1 MTSHK
6 LVQQQFGPAARDYAD
21 CEVHRSGASLKRLVE
36 LVEPRAGW
44 RVLDVATGAGH
55 TAAIFAPHVAE
66 VVASDV
72 TPEMLRQ
79 TEALAREKGLNNIRT
94 AYADAGSLDF
104 EAQTFDLVTCRLA
117 AHHFPD
123 IARFAGQ
130 ARRVLKPGGRL
141 AIVDNVTPDAEL
153 PGGLPESELAAAGVA
168 YNAFEKL
175 RDPSHARALAAEEW
189 IRILRDAGFVVSR
202 REQTEKEMAFKPWVD
217 RMRCDV
223 DTAKRLEKMLRGTS
237 TLSAFLRP
245 REIDGVLH
253 FTLQE
258 FIVVAD
264 RVDRGY
270 AGAPD
275 SKVFTIS
282 PMKAPRRLT
291 D

>member
-1 MTSHK
+1 MTLQK
-6 LVQQQFGPAARDYAD
+6 LVQQQFGPAVRDYAD

-66 VVASDV
+66 VVASDI

-79 TEALAREKGLNNIRT
+79 TQALASEKGLGNIRT
-94 AYADAGSLDF
+94 AHAEAGSLGF
-104 EAQTFDLVTCRLA
+104 KAQTFDLVTCRLA
-117 AHHFPD
+117 AHHFPN
-123 IARFAGQ
+123 IAGFVRE

-141 AIVDNVTPDAEL
+141 AVVDNVTPDARSV
-153 PGGLPESELAAAGVA
+153 GGLPEREVAAAAAA

-175 RDPSHARALAAEEW
+175 RDPSHVRALAAEEW
-189 IRILRDAGFVVSR
+189 IGILESGGFAVCR
-202 REQTEKEMAFKPWVD
+202 REQIGKEMAFRPWVE
-217 RMRCDV
+217 RMRCDEPTV
-223 DTAKRLEKMLRGTS
+223 RQLEQILRDTPALT
-237 TLSAFLRP
+237 AFLRP

-264 RVDRGY
+264 RID
-270 AGAPD
+270 
-275 SKVFTIS
+275 
-282 PMKAPRRLT
+282 
-291 D
+291 